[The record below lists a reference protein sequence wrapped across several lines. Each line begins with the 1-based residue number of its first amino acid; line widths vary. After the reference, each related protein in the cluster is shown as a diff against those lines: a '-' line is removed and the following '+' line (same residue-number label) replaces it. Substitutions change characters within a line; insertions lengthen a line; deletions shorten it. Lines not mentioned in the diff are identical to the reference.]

1 MLRNKQHS
9 RNDPPT
15 GGSVVVAVDEG
26 MDIRVPVLVEL
37 VDALDL
43 HAFLNDPAYRRRLS
57 SLLDTLSDDEF
68 DRFERLYTRRL
79 TLN

>member
-9 RNDPPT
+9 RIEPST
-15 GGSVVVAVDEG
+15 GGNVVAVNEG

-37 VDALDL
+37 VDTLDL

-57 SLLDTLSDDEF
+57 SLLDALSDDEF